1 MRVRNK
7 PWSKDKIAEHPEV
20 LIPNPE
26 NYKGKWRELFGN
38 DHPLHLEVGAG
49 KGQFILGMARQ
60 YPLINFIGIE
70 IEESI
75 IVSALE
81 KWLEEPQSNV
91 LLLHKNAQHIT
102 EFFAEHELDEMYL
115 NFSDPWPKR
124 RHEKRRLT
132 YAEFLK
138 SYKAILKSKGK
149 LNLKTDNQ
157 GLFEYSLES
166 FSKHGLQ
173 LEQISLNLHASDYTE
188 NVRTEY
194 EEKFSKKG
202 HCIYRCEAVFLQ

>member
-7 PWSKDKIAEHPEV
+7 PWAKDKIIEHPEV

-26 NYKGKWRELFGN
+26 NYKEKWRAWFGN
-38 DHPLHLEVGAG
+38 DHPLHLEIGMG
-49 KGQFILGMARQ
+49 KGQFILGMAKQ
-60 YPLINFIGIE
+60 YPMINFIGIE

-81 KWLEEPQSNV
+81 KWLEDPQPNV
-91 LLLHKNAQHIT
+91 LFLNENAQQIT
-102 EFFAEHELDEMYL
+102 TFFAEGELDELYL
-115 NFSDPWPKR
+115 NFSDPWPKH

-132 YAEFLK
+132 YPDFLK
-138 SYKAILKSKGK
+138 SYRAILKSEGR

-166 FSKHGLQ
+166 FSKQGLQ
-173 LEQISLNLHASDYTE
+173 LEQISLNLHASNYTE
-188 NVRTEY
+188 NVQTEY
-194 EEKFSKKG
+194 EEKFSKRG
-202 HCIYRCEAVFLQ
+202 HRIYRCTAIFSQ

>member
-81 KWLEEPQSNV
+81 KWLEEPQPNV